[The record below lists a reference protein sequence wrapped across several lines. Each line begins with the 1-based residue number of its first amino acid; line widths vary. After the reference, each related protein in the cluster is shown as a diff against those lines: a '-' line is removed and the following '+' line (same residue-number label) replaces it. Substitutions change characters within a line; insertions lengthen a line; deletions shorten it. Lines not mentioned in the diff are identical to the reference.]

1 MSGRTPVAPG
11 AFLPLR
17 LVEEHLTA
25 VEGLLVQARARSF
38 DRRHVSVDA
47 LWNKLRRHEAGL
59 RLRADEA
66 MRLARL
72 GLVAR
77 HATQRQ
83 AAEWVL
89 ARLGGASEKEALA
102 RAQIAGLVS
111 PAYRRRSAG
120 VAALC
125 GEPFD
130 ETMLASE
137 SRDVDPQLAFW
148 ALIAGSELPSVLDQA
163 VRWLRED
170 AAPPALLRASVFVLG
185 LALTRGPADVGPS
198 GALELLL
205 GARWLRVPGLAPVV
219 ALFGHTVTTL
229 RLLDALERDNAGSV
243 ERASWI
249 VALGIVGLPRSLSP
263 LERLAADANRPL
275 ERRAA
280 LHALHA
286 ITGDA
291 RGLGEDG
298 EPTEGSA
305 FEREGKAERSAEL
318 QSSEERHFL
327 GGRLAEQLPAILP
340 PLGAS
345 PPALVV
351 LRAALGGVPSRLGDR
366 SSAWPLAL
374 LADGAQR
381 TGPWGL
387 LP

>member
-1 MSGRTPVAPG
+1 MAARYELHGIWLSG
-11 AFLPLR
+11 
-17 LVEEHLTA
+17 
-25 VEGLLVQARARSF
+25 
-38 DRRHVSVDA
+38 
-47 LWNKLRRHEAGL
+47 
-59 RLRADEA
+59 
-66 MRLARL
+66 
-72 GLVAR
+72 
-77 HATQRQ
+77 
-83 AAEWVL
+83 
-89 ARLGGASEKEALA
+89 
-102 RAQIAGLVS
+102 
-111 PAYRRRSAG
+111 PAYKVGLMLS
-120 VAALC
+120 LC

-163 VRWLRED
+163 VRWLRDD

-219 ALFGHTVTTL
+219 ALFGHRVTTL

-305 FEREGKAERSAEL
+305 FEREGKAERAAEL